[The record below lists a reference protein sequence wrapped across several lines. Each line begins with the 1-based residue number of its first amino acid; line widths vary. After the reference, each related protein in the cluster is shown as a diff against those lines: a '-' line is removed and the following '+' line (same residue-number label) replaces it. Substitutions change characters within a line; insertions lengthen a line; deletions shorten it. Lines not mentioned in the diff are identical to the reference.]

1 MRLKLFCTYS
11 IPLNTYILTTYMDD
25 LGGVL
30 APYLIMKSTYYA
42 SCFRT
47 VRTLEVLAS

>member
-30 APYLIMKSTYYA
+30 VTYLEMKSKYYA
-42 SCFRT
+42 SCFST
-47 VRTLEVLAS
+47 VRTLEALAS